1 MIGTEEGKTEKM
13 RNNAGWFAFVA
24 LLGLVAG
31 FGFGRFESPAQAQS
45 LDNKTSR
52 WLAGTVT
59 VSAGQDAF
67 MLFDSQTHRLVAY
80 TISGSKKLDVIA
92 VRDVSYD
99 LKPVSF
105 GKQEPTVQDMKDIW
119 EKAEKERAE
128 RKPPEPEKE
137 K

>member
-1 MIGTEEGKTEKM
+1 MK
-13 RNNAGWFAFVA
+13 NNAGWFAFTA

-31 FGFGRFESPAQAQS
+31 FGFGRVETPAQAQS
-45 LDNKTSR
+45 IDKTSR

-67 MLFDSQTHRLVAY
+67 LLFDSQTHRLIAY
-80 TISGSKKLDVIA
+80 TVSGSKKLEVVA

-105 GKQEPTVQDMKDIW
+105 GKQEPTVQEMKDFW
-119 EKAEKERAE
+119 EKAEKEKAE
-128 RKPPEPEKE
+128 RKPPEPEK
-137 K
+137 